1 MGRSTKQECLTL
13 YPEIADMSKCLS
25 DKQLGALMRAVIQYR
40 FEGTTTDF
48 SKSPTLACLFPLMK
62 NQVDRMEEVK
72 KRNSENAKI
81 RWEKASQS
89 QNADQSAPDGDMDT
103 GLHPDS
109 P

>member
-1 MGRSTKQECLTL
+1 MGRTTKQECLTL

-40 FEGTTTDF
+40 FEGVTTDF

-81 RWEKASQS
+81 RWEKAAQS
-89 QNADQSAPDGDMDT
+89 QDPDQTVMDGDTET
-103 GLHPDS
+103 GFHPDI